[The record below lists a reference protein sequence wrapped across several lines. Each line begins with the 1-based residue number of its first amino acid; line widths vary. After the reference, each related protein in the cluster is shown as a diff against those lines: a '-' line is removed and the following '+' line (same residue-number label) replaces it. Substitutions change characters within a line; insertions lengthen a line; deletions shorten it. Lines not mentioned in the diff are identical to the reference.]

1 MTHFNAVSYLTDGTA
16 EKVLNAHYVKNH
28 AVDIDRI
35 EEYLT
40 KLQHLNKLQNLVKND
55 RNVKALLLEES
66 STIISPILNDMGT
79 YSDDKMPLISTIIS
93 KHKPREI
100 K

>member
-16 EKVLNAHYVKNH
+16 KKVLNAHYVKNH

-35 EEYLT
+35 EEYVT
-40 KLQHLNKLQNLVKND
+40 ARHNLNKLQDAVKND
-55 RNVKALLLEES
+55 RNVKALLTEES
-66 STIISPILNDMGT
+66 ATIISPILHEMGI
-79 YSDDKMPLISTIIS
+79 YEDNQMPSILTIIE
-93 KHKPREI
+93 KHKSHEI

>member
-16 EKVLNAHYVKNH
+16 KKVLNAHYVKNH
-28 AVDIDRI
+28 AVDVDRI

-40 KLQHLNKLQNLVKND
+40 KLHNLNKLQDLVNNDREVKN
-55 RNVKALLLEES
+55 LLMEES
-66 STIISPILNDMGT
+66 STIISPIINEMST
-79 YSDDKMPLISTIIS
+79 YSDDQMPLISKII
-93 KHKPREI
+93 HNNKPREI